1 MSPKKK
7 TEEKQDK
14 QATQIASSIRL
25 TVVSKNEGR
34 AVAEQ
39 ERKQQV
45 ELPLR
50 ENDDQ
55 KCHHPIRRAL
65 DRFGGKP
72 VGTDTEEGGVHH
84 HDAEQGGTPQA
95 IWQCLTGVHWRHEPS
110 VGDVVRQVLSG
121 EQVLGTLMRSRLL
134 TRRPACPVIVSS

>member
-1 MSPKKK
+1 MNK
-7 TEEKQDK
+7 TEEEQDQ

-25 TVVSKNEGR
+25 AVVSKNEGR

-55 KCHHPIRRAL
+55 KCCHSIRRTL
-65 DRFGGKP
+65 D
-72 VGTDTEEGGVHH
+72 
-84 HDAEQGGTPQA
+84 
-95 IWQCLTGVHWRHEPS
+95 
-110 VGDVVRQVLSG
+110 
-121 EQVLGTLMRSRLL
+121 
-134 TRRPACPVIVSS
+134 

>member
-1 MSPKKK
+1 MNK
-7 TEEKQDK
+7 TEEKQDQ
-14 QATQIASSIRL
+14 QATQVASSIRL
-25 TVVSKNEGR
+25 AVVSKNEGR
-34 AVAEQ
+34 AVSEQ

-55 KCHHPIRRAL
+55 KCRHPIRRAL

-72 VGTDTEEGGVHH
+72 IGTDTEEGGVHH
-84 HDAEQGGTPQA
+84 HDAKQGGTPQA
-95 IWQCLTGVHWRHEPS
+95 IWQCLTGVHCRHAPS
-110 VGDVVRQVLSG
+110 VGDVVRQVLPG
-121 EQVLGTLMRSRLL
+121 EEVLGTLVRSHLV